1 MIPRTPEP
9 ELMLD
14 VAQALAYAEA
24 DFSAGDARVI
34 DDLRRRFGDV
44 HGRWVDLGCG
54 PGNITFRLTEAFPG
68 VEVVGVDGS
77 EAMLAPGRARWASHS
92 GARRIRF
99 VQARLPRTGLDDGAF
114 DGVVSNSLLHHL
126 HRPEVLWETILRLGR
141 RDAAVLVSDLRR
153 PDSDEAVEHLVARH
167 AADAPDVLRED
178 FRNSL
183 HAAFTPDEVRDQ
195 LVQAGLDRA
204 LTVREVDDRYL
215 VVDGRLP

>member
-14 VAQALAYAEA
+14 EDQAVAYAAA

-34 DDLRRRFGDV
+34 DDLRHRFGDV

-54 PGNITFRLTEAFPG
+54 PGNITFRLAEAFPG
-68 VEVVGVDGS
+68 VEVTGVDGS
-77 EAMLAPGRARWASHS
+77 EAMLRPALARLADHPA
-92 GARRIRF
+92 ARRIRF
-99 VQARLPRTGLDDGAF
+99 LQARLPRTGLEPGSW

-153 PDSDEAVEHLVARH
+153 PSTDDEVARLVDRH
-167 AADAPDVLRED
+167 TAGAPDVLRAD
-178 FRNSL
+178 FHNSL
-183 HAAFTPDEVRDQ
+183 HAAFTVDEVRTQ
-195 LVQAGLDRA
+195 LADAGLDRA
-204 LTVREVDDRYL
+204 LTVREADDRYL
-215 VVDGRLP
+215 VVEGRLG